1 MAPDRVLL
9 VTGASGVIGRA
20 VAALGLNEGWRVAT
34 AHRRAHDALDAAGAL
49 EGAATDRLQRVSCEL
64 SDPAAVKRAVQS
76 ITSRW
81 GRIDALV
88 HCAGSFQRVP
98 LLEQSAADWLRA
110 FDDNLHGLFHLSQ
123 AVAPLMR
130 RQRWG
135 RIVSFAA
142 ANADQAIG
150 QPLVTAHAIAKLGV
164 LVLTRS
170 LARLLGPEGITANAI
185 SPGFVASSGLSPEDL
200 AAIAPQIPAGRL
212 GGAEDITAVIRFLLS
227 DEAAYVNGANI
238 QVSGGWGV

>member
-1 MAPDRVLL
+1 MEPDRVLL
-9 VTGASGVIGRA
+9 VTGASGAIGRA
-20 VAALGLNEGWRVAT
+20 TAALGLAAGWRVA
-34 AHRRAHDALDAAGAL
+34 AACRQSQDPLDASGAL
-49 EGAATDRLQRVSCEL
+49 EDFTSDRLHRVSCEL
-64 SDPAAVKRAVQS
+64 ADPAAVERAVRS
-76 ITSRW
+76 IASRW

-135 RIVSFAA
+135 RIVSFAS

-170 LARLLGPEGITANAI
+170 LARVLGPDGITANAI
-185 SPGFVASSGLSPEDL
+185 SPGFIASSGLSTEDL

>member
-1 MAPDRVLL
+1 MPHDRVVL
-9 VTGASGVIGRA
+9 VTGATGALGGATVEFLLADGWQVASAQRSAGGPLKSSGA
-20 VAALGLNEGWRVAT
+20 VAQPTN
-34 AHRRAHDALDAAGAL
+34 
-49 EGAATDRLQRVSCEL
+49 DRLYGVSCEL
-64 SDPAAVKRAVQS
+64 ADPEAVKRMVQS
-76 ITSRW
+76 IVARW
-81 GRIDALV
+81 GRLDALV

-110 FDDNLHGLFHLSQ
+110 FDDNLHGLFHLSR
-123 AVAPLMR
+123 AVAPVMQG
-130 RQRWG
+130 QRWG
-135 RIVSFAA
+135 RIITFAA

-170 LARLLGPEGITANAI
+170 LARVLGPDGITANAI
-185 SPGFVASSGLSPEDL
+185 SPGFIASGGLSADDL

-212 GGAEDITAVIRFLLS
+212 GRLEDVTEVVRFLLS
-227 DEAAYVNGANI
+227 EQAAYVNGANL